1 MLFDVEQAF
10 HDEVEK
16 TIGLFF
22 SNVIQNLS
30 PRRPLG
36 SDVKSKQ
43 DLEKKIGGD
52 LPFYSRSSFA
62 LKMTDLK

>member
-22 SNVIQNLS
+22 QMSF
-30 PRRPLG
+30 
-36 SDVKSKQ
+36 
-43 DLEKKIGGD
+43 KICHRD
-52 LPFYSRSSFA
+52 
-62 LKMTDLK
+62 DH